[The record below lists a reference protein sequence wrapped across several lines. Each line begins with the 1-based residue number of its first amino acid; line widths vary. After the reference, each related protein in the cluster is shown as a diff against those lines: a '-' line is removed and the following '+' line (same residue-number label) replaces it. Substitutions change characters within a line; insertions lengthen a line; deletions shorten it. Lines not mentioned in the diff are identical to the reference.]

1 MLQQLWKLADWQ
13 WVAGRFLV
21 AGGAL
26 YAFFWGSF
34 LVGNFGDDL
43 WLIGLAVHGVLIF
56 LIIAGLV
63 AARSRLRLEGWASW
77 VWNTSIAFA
86 FLGQTVGH
94 PMWSLALF
102 GLAGV
107 GFTKLGSAVA
117 ASLAAGGLGW
127 LALFWSGVR
136 VGDQDGPT
144 PTDGQVVL
152 GLIALMLTALG
163 LIGLGVRLRRAVTS
177 ADLMLQ
183 P

>member
-1 MLQQLWKLADWQ
+1 MVQQFRKLADWQ
-13 WVAGRFLV
+13 WATGWLLV

-26 YAFFWGSF
+26 YAVFWGSF
-34 LVGNFGDDL
+34 LVGDFGDDL
-43 WLIGLAVHGVLIF
+43 WIIGLAVHGVLIV

-77 VWNTSIAFA
+77 VWNTSIALA
-86 FLGQTVGH
+86 LLGQTVGH

-107 GFTKLGSAVA
+107 VFTKLGSAVA

-127 LALFWSGVR
+127 LFLFWSGVR

-144 PTDGQVVL
+144 PTDGQMAL
-152 GLIALMLTALG
+152 GLIALMLMALG
-163 LIGLGVRLRRAVTS
+163 LIGLGFRLRRSVTPANLS
-177 ADLMLQ
+177 LK